1 MQPLLRKAPV
11 WWRLLVGCALVFG
24 WGSGALAQTLELT
37 PPEPVAGEDMTIS
50 GRGLPPGGQATA
62 RLTAPGGRVSRQ
74 SAQIGDAGRFSMAI
88 PIPTGG
94 RYQLHVRGPG
104 VERTWEL
111 SVPRPA
117 PPPDETATPPG
128 EASGEPLRPNPASVN
143 TEARNVQ
150 NAVPGQPDTQS
161 LTPEPPAA
169 EPVTELVT
177 NSGAD
182 LEVTRSGNDLLGTRG
197 DTTVWTLSFAE
208 GSGLTTQPLRLDAT
222 PPRLYVGHGSSVLEL
237 EPETGAVLERRP
249 VSGPVER
256 LEQLDAETIAIT
268 VRHSDTLSER
278 FTLRDGL
285 IREPVRFG
293 TDLRTF
299 GYLRAEADVSDPAA
313 RLGQDPTNP
322 WLYLQL
328 ALAATDADEAQ
339 TAFREAVGR
348 GETFYDLA
356 GIAVVLETEDERDLA
371 ARAFDRALQDF
382 AARGCDPRLLTDG
395 GLEAAYN
402 FPLTP
407 LQDALAAGDDLSAGF
422 WAERLLLAAPSVP
435 GAGAALTEY
444 AALAERIG
452 TPDAGVWRDRAT
464 SVADSVTASPV
475 SRLARTGWGLTF
487 ALLAGFLALHLTLLA
502 KYLYARRA
510 DRSGGR
516 APWLFALRYNS
527 LSEKLVLLVVLA
539 GVPVCAALASWAG
552 GRGPLPSQILGSG
565 TLANRTA
572 QAYLDEAA
580 FTGPVGSFVQ
590 GTARLLGGD
599 RAGATASLQ
608 NAGSYAP
615 ALNNLGVLANDPE
628 LFGRALELEP
638 TLKAARYNTGDT
650 AALPFR
656 AAYQPGT
663 PALELPTPA
672 DLQNAL
678 SGTPQGALTDLV
690 RNPQAVFQ
698 GAPPFGLN
706 LLVWRGLQLLFL
718 LVALVH
724 LVFLFVPRP
733 RSVHDAPRPW
743 GYTLLA
749 LLFPG
754 TGLADEAWGVFL
766 LVPWAVAGGAALSQ
780 MFGWRLFPT
789 LEPLPLI
796 LVLAGLYALNTVAVV
811 VEGMSQRSRER
822 AAMSGVP
829 RRA

>member
-1 MQPLLRKAPV
+1 MQPLLRPTPV

-24 WGSGALAQTLELT
+24 LCSGAAAQTLELT
-37 PPEPVAGEDMTIS
+37 PPEPAPGMDVTVS

-74 SAQIGDAGRFSMAI
+74 SAEIGDAGRFSMAI

-117 PPPDETATPPG
+117 PPPPPDQTATPP
-128 EASGEPLRPNPASVN
+128 AAPPGEPLRPNPTTVRDEGSS
-143 TEARNVQ
+143 
-150 NAVPGQPDTQS
+150 PDRPDGQS
-161 LTPEPPAA
+161 LTPEPPGA
-169 EPVTELVT
+169 EPVAESV
-177 NSGAD
+177 AA
-182 LEVTRSGNDLLGTRG
+182 LEFTRSGNDLLGTRG
-197 DTTVWTLSFAE
+197 ETTVWTLSFAE
-208 GSGLTTQPLRLDAT
+208 GSGLTTQPLQLGAT

-237 EPETGAVLERRP
+237 EPETGAVLERWP

-256 LEQLDAETIAIT
+256 LEPFDAKTVAVT

-278 FTLRDGL
+278 FTLQNGAVQ
-285 IREPVRFG
+285 EPVRFG

-299 GYLRAEADVSDPAA
+299 GYLRAEADVPDPAA
-313 RLGQDPTNP
+313 RLMQDPTNP
-322 WLYLQL
+322 WLYLRL
-328 ALAATDADEAQ
+328 ALAATDVGEAQ
-339 TAFREAVGR
+339 TAFAEAVRR

-356 GIAVVLETEDERDLA
+356 GIAAALEAEDERDLA
-371 ARAFDRALQDF
+371 DRAFDLALQDF
-382 AARGCDPRLLTDG
+382 AARGYDPRLLTDG
-395 GLEAAYN
+395 ALEAAYG

-407 LQDALAAGDDLSAGF
+407 LQNALAAGDDLSAGF

-435 GAGAALTEY
+435 GAGAALAAY

-452 TPDAGVWRDRAT
+452 TPDAGVWRERAA
-464 SVADSVTASPV
+464 SVAGSGAANPV
-475 SRLARTGWGLTF
+475 SLLARTGWGVTS
-487 ALLAGFLALHLTLLA
+487 ALLAAFTALHLTLLA
-502 KYLYARRA
+502 KYRYARRA

-516 APWLFALRYNS
+516 APWLFALRYDS

-539 GVPVCAALASWAG
+539 GVPVSAALASWAG
-552 GRGPLPSQILGSG
+552 GREPLPAPILGSG

-572 QAYLDEAA
+572 QAYLEGAA
-580 FTGPVGSFVQ
+580 LTGPVGSFVE
-590 GTARLLGGD
+590 GTAQLLRGN
-599 RAGATASLQ
+599 RADAASSLQ

-615 ALNNLGVLANDPE
+615 ALNNLGVLTDNPD

-638 TLKAARYNTGDT
+638 TLEAARYNTGDT
-650 AALPFR
+650 AALPFS
-656 AAYQPGT
+656 AAYRPDA
-663 PALELPTPA
+663 PALALPTTA

-678 SGTPQGALTDLV
+678 SGTPQGALADLV
-690 RNPQAVFQ
+690 RNPQGAFQ

-706 LLVWRGLQLLFL
+706 LFIWRGLQLLFL
-718 LVALVH
+718 LIALVH
-724 LVFLFVPRP
+724 VVFLFVPRP
-733 RSVHDAPRPW
+733 RSAHDAPRPW

-766 LVPWAVAGGAALSQ
+766 LVPWAVSGAAALSQ
-780 MFGWRLFPT
+780 AFGWGLFPT

-796 LVLAGLYALNTVAVV
+796 LVLVGLYALNTVAVV

-822 AAMSGVP
+822 AGNPGVP
-829 RRA
+829 RRT

>member
-1 MQPLLRKAPV
+1 MPLPLRTAPV
-11 WWRLLVGCALVFG
+11 WWRLLVGCALVLG
-24 WGSGALAQTLELT
+24 WWSGALAQTLELA
-37 PPEPVAGEDMTIS
+37 PPEPVAGEDVTVS

-94 RYQLHVRGPG
+94 RYQLYVRGPG

-117 PPPDETATPPG
+117 PPPPDESAAPPG
-128 EASGEPLRPNPASVN
+128 EPLGPNPASLQR
-143 TEARNVQ
+143 EDIK
-150 NAVPGQPDTQS
+150 PDRRGGQS
-161 LTPEPPAA
+161 LTPAPTDAESIA
-169 EPVTELVT
+169 EPAT
-177 NSGAD
+177 NSGAAPQ
-182 LEVTRSGNDLLGTRG
+182 VIRSGNDLLGTRG
-197 DTTVWTLSFAE
+197 ETTIWTLNFAE
-208 GSGLTTQPLRLDAT
+208 GSGLTTQPLQLDT
-222 PPRLYVGHGSSVLEL
+222 PPRLYAGHGSSVLQL
-237 EPETGAVLERRP
+237 EPDTGAVLERWP

-256 LEQLDAETIAIT
+256 LEQLDPETVAVT

-278 FTLRDGL
+278 FTLRDGAL
-285 IREPVRFG
+285 REPVRFG
-293 TDLRTF
+293 TDPRTF
-299 GYLRAEADVSDPAA
+299 GYLRAEADVPDPAA
-313 RLGQDPTNP
+313 RLEQDLTNP
-322 WLYLQL
+322 WLHLRL
-328 ALAATDADEAQ
+328 ALAATDADEARA
-339 TAFREAVGR
+339 AFAEAVRR

-356 GIAVVLETEDERDLA
+356 GIAVVLEAEDERDLA
-371 ARAFDRALQDF
+371 ARAFNRALQDF
-382 AARGCDPRLLTDG
+382 AAKGYDPRLLTDE
-395 GLEAAYN
+395 GLEAAYS
-402 FPLTP
+402 FPLVP
-407 LQDALAAGDDLSAGF
+407 LQNALAAGDDLSAGF
-422 WAERLLLAAPSVP
+422 WAERLVLAAPSVP
-435 GAGAALTEY
+435 GAGAALAAY
-444 AALAERIG
+444 AELAERIG
-452 TPDAGVWRDRAT
+452 TPDAAEWRERAA
-464 SVADSVTASPV
+464 SVAGFSAANPV
-475 SRLARTGWGLTF
+475 SLLARTGWGLAS
-487 ALLAGFLALHLTLLA
+487 ALLAAFTALHLTLLA

-516 APWLFALRYNS
+516 APWLFALRYDS
-527 LSEKLVLLVVLA
+527 LSEKLVLLAVLA
-539 GVPVCAALASWAG
+539 GVLVCAALASWAG
-552 GRGPLPSQILGSG
+552 GRGPLPSRILGSG

-572 QAYLDEAA
+572 QAYLEGAA
-580 FTGPVGSFVQ
+580 FTGSVGSFVE
-590 GTARLLGGD
+590 GTARLVAGD
-599 RAGATASLQ
+599 RADGAALLQ

-615 ALNNLGVLANDPE
+615 ALNNLGVLTNDPN

-638 TLKAARYNTGDT
+638 DLKAARYNTGDT
-650 AALPFR
+650 AALPFS

-678 SGTPQGALTDLV
+678 SGTPEGALSDLV

-718 LVALVH
+718 VVALVH

-733 RSVHDAPRPW
+733 RSVYDAPRPW

-766 LVPWAVAGGAALSQ
+766 LVPWAVAGSAALSQ
-780 MFGWRLFPT
+780 AFGWGLFPT

-822 AAMSGVP
+822 AADPGVP